1 MVSIVLL
8 ILFLNLIGLLKKFDI
23 KLFIYIIIDIFFF
36 LKIYKIL
43 IVAYFNGTDYL

>member
-8 ILFLNLIGLLKKFDI
+8 ILFLNLIGLLKKFNI
-23 KLFIYIIIDIFFF
+23 KLFIYIIIDIFF